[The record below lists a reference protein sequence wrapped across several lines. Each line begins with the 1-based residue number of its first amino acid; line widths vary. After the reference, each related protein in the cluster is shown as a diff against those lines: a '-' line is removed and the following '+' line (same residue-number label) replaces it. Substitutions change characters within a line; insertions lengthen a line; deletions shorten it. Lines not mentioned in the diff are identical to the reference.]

1 MSANNVFVK
10 QDARVAIEIPDKLDS
25 YLVDI
30 AARFSR
36 HKYLAGAAQGV
47 YKSQIALLEAY
58 TRSVYGSIDGAKI
71 LDWGA
76 GKGHITYLLGQR
88 GFDVTSCDLDCEAF
102 DSPFTQEIPI
112 IDENKIDLVP
122 LRHDYILP
130 FADNSFDIVVSFG
143 VLEHVNNDFESLKE
157 IKRILK
163 PGGAFF
169 FFFLPFW
176 LSWSQ
181 RLAHLRGDYYHS
193 RLYRLNDFQKMSE
206 RAGFDIGQ
214 IWHGQLFPKN
224 AFGFHKGAEKLDRFL
239 TNHTPLKYFATNL
252 EGFLIAK

>member
-1 MSANNVFVK
+1 MVEANIFTVK
-10 QDARVAIEIPDKLDS
+10 KAQTALKIPYNLDEYLIEVGK
-25 YLVDI
+25 
-30 AARFSR
+30 RFPS
-36 HKYLAGAAQGV
+36 HKHLSGATQGV
-47 YKSQIALLEAY
+47 YRSQIALLKQYVQAI
-58 TRSVYGSIDGAKI
+58 YGEVGAAKI

-76 GKGHITYLLGQR
+76 GKGHITYLLQED
-88 GFDVTSCDLDCEAF
+88 GFNVISCDLDRDTIDSAF
-102 DSPFTQEIPI
+102 SQETPI
-112 IDENKIDLVP
+112 IGQKNIDLVP

-130 FADNSFDIVVSFG
+130 FEDNSFDVVVSFG

-157 IKRILK
+157 VNRILK

-193 RLYRLNDFQKMSE
+193 RLYRLNDFKSMSE
-206 RAGFDIGQ
+206 RAGFEVGQ
-214 IWHGQLFPKN
+214 VWHGQLFPKN
-224 AFGFHKGAEKLDRFL
+224 GFGFHKGAEKLDRIL
-239 TNHTPLKYFATNL
+239 TNHTPLRYFATNL